1 MLEKRKRGRPRI
13 HPTATPPAAGPVVFL
28 TKKQLAERWHMS
40 PRSLTENYRKLGI
53 KKIELNGRWLC
64 ALSNVEEIER
74 KKIGT
79 S

>member
-13 HPTATPPAAGPVVFL
+13 HETAPAPPGPVVFL
-28 TKKQLAERWHMS
+28 TREQLAERWHLKPNTIS
-40 PRSLTENYRKLGI
+40 KNYRKLGI

-74 KKIGT
+74 KKIEK
-79 S
+79 